1 MARRGLPAPPEV
13 GPMVVQAVPVTLS
26 TVVVAVDVGKTEFA
40 FSVTDATRTLLL
52 KPRTGCPMTGP
63 SLAQVVADIA
73 RLLPIDAV
81 VKVGIEAAGHYH
93 RPLLMTG
100 AWPGTWEVLEL
111 NPGHV
116 TEQRRVLGKRTIKTD
131 VIDLQAMTE
140 LLLAGRGQ
148 PVRDRSLVFGEL
160 TAWSAHRVGRVALR
174 TATKNQLLGHLDR
187 TFPGLTLAL
196 PNVLATK
203 VGRLVATEF
212 PDPARLA
219 ALGSSRFIRFGATRG
234 LQIRRPVADR
244 LVQAARDALPTTD
257 AAVARAVLAA
267 DLALLDDLD
276 AQVDQA
282 TEQLARLLPRSPF
295 APLLTVPG
303 WGAVRAGN
311 YGGALGDPARFDNH
325 RQIYRTAGLNPI
337 QYESAGR
344 RRDSVISRE
353 GSVELRRALIDL
365 GVGLWLSEPAAKVYG
380 AQLRD
385 RGKKGLV
392 IACAMANRANRIAF
406 ALVRDQS
413 TYDPSRWIREG

>member
-1 MARRGLPAPPEV
+1 V
-13 GPMVVQAVPVTLS
+13 VVQAARVTSS

-40 FSVTDATRTLLL
+40 FSVTDATRTPLL

-63 SLAQVVADIA
+63 SLAQIVVDVSQVLAA
-73 RLLPIDAV
+73 GAV

-93 RPLLMTG
+93 RPLLMAG
-100 AWPGTWEVLEL
+100 AWPAGWEVLEL

-140 LLLAGRGQ
+140 VLLAGRGQ
-148 PVRDRSLVFGEL
+148 PVHDRSLVFGEL
-160 TAWSAHRVGRVALR
+160 TAWSAHRTGRVVLR
-174 TATKNQLLGHLDR
+174 TATKNQLLGQMDR

-196 PNVLATK
+196 PDVLGTK
-203 VGRLVATEF
+203 VGRLVAAEF
-212 PDPARLA
+212 ADPVRLA
-219 ALGSSRFIRFGATRG
+219 ALGSSRFVRFGATRG
-234 LQIRRPVADR
+234 LQIRKPVADR
-244 LVQAARDALPTTD
+244 LVQAARDALPTAD

-267 DLALLDDLD
+267 DLTLLDDLD

-282 TEQLARLLPRSPF
+282 TDQLARLLPQSPF

-311 YGGALGDPARFDNH
+311 YGGALGDPTRFDNH

-337 QYESAGR
+337 QYESAGK

-365 GVGLWLSEPAAKVYG
+365 GVGLWLSDPAAKAYG
-380 AQLRD
+380 TQLRA

-392 IACAMANRANRIAF
+392 IACAMAHRANRIAF

-413 TYDPSRWIREG
+413 TYDPSRWIRED